1 MLTSIRDEYV
11 RGVHLKNYSILLVE
25 DDKGTQE
32 ELAEILTYFC
42 KKVYI
47 ASDGLEALTLYYAH
61 APDLIIS
68 DIHMPKLSGLEFI
81 KKIRQKDTK
90 TAIAI
95 VSAYTDVDL
104 LLLAT
109 ELHLLKYLVKPITKS
124 KLLEVFKLFKNSK
137 EYCEIKLDTQYTFY
151 KERCLI
157 INDKEEYLL
166 TQRESDFLILL
177 YEKKTLLGYG
187 EIETFLGIDFN
198 DNAIRQFIKKLRQKL
213 PKGFLRNVQ
222 NSGYIINHTFLKT

>member
-1 MLTSIRDEYV
+1 M
-11 RGVHLKNYSILLVE
+11 KNYSILLVE

-32 ELAEILTYFC
+32 ELEEILTYFC
-42 KKVYI
+42 KEVYI
-47 ASDGLEALTLYYAH
+47 ASDGLEALALYH
-61 APDLIIS
+61 THHPDLIIS
-68 DIHMPKLSGLEFI
+68 DIHMPKLSGLELI
-81 KKIRQKDTK
+81 KKIRQEDKK
-90 TAIAI
+90 IAIAI

-124 KLLEVFKLFKNSK
+124 KLLKVFTLFKATK
-137 EYCEIKLDTQYTFY
+137 EHCEIKLDTHYTFY
-151 KERCLI
+151 KDCCLI
-157 INDKEEYLL
+157 INHEEEYHL

-177 YEKKTLLGYG
+177 YESKTLLSYA
-187 EIETFLGIDFN
+187 EIEIFLGIDFN